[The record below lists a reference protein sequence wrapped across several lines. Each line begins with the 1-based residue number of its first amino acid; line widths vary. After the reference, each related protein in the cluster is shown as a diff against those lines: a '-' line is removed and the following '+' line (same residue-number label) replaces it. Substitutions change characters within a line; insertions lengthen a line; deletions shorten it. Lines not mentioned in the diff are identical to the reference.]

1 MSRMHKNVC
10 TPLNYIE
17 NFLILAFTSTACISI
32 SAFTF
37 FIGIHTGITS
47 SATKLKICAITV
59 GIKKYNS
66 IIKKKKKKHIKIVL
80 LAEPKL
86 NSVEVL
92 ISKTLVDSVI
102 SHDEL
107 FLINNE
113 LKEYYDMKEK
123 IKNSNNK

>member
-66 IIKKKKKKHIKIVL
+66 IIKKKKHIKIVL
-80 LAEPKL
+80 LAESKL

>member
-80 LAEPKL
+80 LAESKL

-92 ISKTLVDSVI
+92 ISTYSVI